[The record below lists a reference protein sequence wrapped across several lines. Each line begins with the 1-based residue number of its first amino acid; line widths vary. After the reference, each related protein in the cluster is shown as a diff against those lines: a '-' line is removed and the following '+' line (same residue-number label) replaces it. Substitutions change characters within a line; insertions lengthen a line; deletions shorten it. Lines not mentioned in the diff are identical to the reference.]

1 MLDAKRVDEFIT
13 LAGDWNPYYLA
24 ACDQTELNGGQTT
37 ITMTVYFNIKEDPKK
52 SACDQQALE
61 IVQQPTNYDEFED
74 MDVEEPADDE
84 QEEIIEDDYQEEEQ
98 LDALLEDTVVPE
110 ELEDDFDPMLA

>member
-24 ACDQTELNGGQTT
+24 AHDDVELNGGQTT
-37 ITMTVYFNIKEDPKK
+37 ISMTVYFNIKEDPKK
-52 SACDQQALE
+52 SACDQQAMEL
-61 IVQQPTNYDEFED
+61 VQQPTNYDEFED
-74 MDVEEPADDE
+74 MDVEEPE
-84 QEEIIEDDYQEEEQ
+84 VEVVEDDYQEEEQ

-110 ELEDDFDPMLA
+110 ELEDDFDPMRA

>member
-1 MLDAKRVDEFIT
+1 
-13 LAGDWNPYYLA
+13 
-24 ACDQTELNGGQTT
+24 
-37 ITMTVYFNIKEDPKK
+37 MTVYLNIKEDPKK
-52 SACDQQALE
+52 SACDQQTMEL
-61 IVQQPTNYDEFED
+61 VQQPTNYGEFED

>member
-1 MLDAKRVDEFIT
+1 M
-13 LAGDWNPYYLA
+13 A

-37 ITMTVYFNIKEDPKK
+37 ITLTVYFNIKDDPKK
-52 SACDQQALE
+52 SACDQQEMEL
-61 IVQQPTNYDEFED
+61 VQQPTNYDEFED
-74 MDVEEPADDE
+74 MDVEGPEVE
-84 QEEIIEDDYQEEEQ
+84 VVEDDYQEEEQ